1 MNFLYERL
9 SDTAHHE
16 GFPNPERLREQRSL
30 KQVIVRG
37 VKRFNEDPKKG
48 IVFLAQQGII
58 DGVDNADSIAK
69 FLKGTSR
76 VNKKLLGEYISKKQN
91 IDILKAFMA
100 IFDFAGKRVDEA
112 LREVLE
118 TFRLP
123 GESQLIERIVNE
135 FSEKYCEAA
144 ENLKDVAD
152 KDAVFVLSYA
162 IIMLNTDQHNPGV
175 KVNFFFHRR
184 LTVQLTTS
192 RPA

>member
-1 MNFLYERL
+1 VNFLYERL
-9 SDTAHHE
+9 SDAAYYK
-16 GFPNPERLREQRSL
+16 GFPDPERLREQRSL
-30 KQVIVRG
+30 KQVIIRG

-58 DGVDNADSIAK
+58 DGVDNAVSIAR

-91 IDILKAFMA
+91 VDILKAFMA
-100 IFDFAGKRVDEA
+100 MFDFGGKRVDEA
-112 LREVLE
+112 LREFLE

-123 GESQLIERIVNE
+123 GESQLIERIVME
-135 FSEKYCEAA
+135 FSEKYCEAT

-175 KVNFFFHRR
+175 KVKF
-184 LTVQLTTS
+184 S
-192 RPA
+192 SIDG